1 MADEKVEVG
10 FDLVL
15 PTGPFFTLDDP
26 VRGQLDNTSY
36 TLAGFQYYDITDYVT
51 NISLARGKSDQ
62 LTYISPGDFV
72 VELNNRTRAFDPL
85 YEASPFY
92 GNIIP
97 KRLVRYSVNGVQR
110 FQGVIDDWN
119 LEYSPDGN
127 ATASFVA
134 SDGFIYLNNQ
144 TLGSATA
151 TAQLS
156 GARVTSILDDPFVAW
171 PSDNRDIDPGT
182 ITLGTDIIPDDQNAL
197 EYLRNIEQTELGLFF
212 ISKSG
217 VATYRDR
224 THTPTTSD
232 IVALADDGTGIA
244 YKNLQISYGSEDLAN
259 EVVSISSI
267 DGTTVTVTDADSQNE
282 YGIFNLTL
290 DNLLTADEGVL
301 EGISTALA
309 AQYSQPV
316 YRFTSVEI
324 RLNDLSLAEQ
334 NSILDLELGDFV
346 SVTFTPSNLPPA
358 ITRYAEVIRMHD
370 EVSIT
375 GEHIMTLGLNTRNF
389 TYLVLDDTIFGR
401 LDSGSLS

>member
-1 MADEKVEVG
+1 VADEKVEVG

-26 VRGQLDNTSY
+26 VRGKLDNTSY
-36 TLAGFQYYDITDYVT
+36 TLAGFQYYDITNYVT

-62 LTYISPGDFV
+62 LTNISPGDFV
-72 VELNNRTRAFDPL
+72 VELNNRDRAFDPL

-119 LEYSPDGN
+119 LNYTPDGN

-134 SDGFIYLNNQ
+134 SDGFVYLNNQ

-182 ITLGTDIIPDDQNAL
+182 ITLGADIIPDDQNVL

-259 EVVSISSI
+259 EVVAISSI
-267 DGTTVTVTDADSQNE
+267 DGTTVTVTDSDSQNE

-290 DNLLTADEGVL
+290 DNLLTANEGVL

-334 NSILDLELGDFV
+334 NSILGLELGDFV

-401 LDSGSLS
+401 LDSGSLA